1 MRALDKK
8 FSRNIPSISVAE
20 QALLRQKK
28 AFVAGCGGLGGYI
41 CEYLVRAGVGAIAAA
56 DGDFFEETNLNRQL
70 LSLQSTLGVNK
81 AFAAAK
87 RAKEINPEVEFTPFD
102 EFFSAEKADAMLSG
116 ADIVIDALDNP
127 ADRILLEEE
136 CGKRGLYLVHGA
148 ISGWNAQISVVKPN
162 SGLLK
167 TLYANSAPSP
177 SGCLCP
183 TPAACA
189 ALQSAETLKILCGK
203 NSSLE
208 GKLLLADLFNM
219 EFDIIEL

>member
-1 MRALDKK
+1 MDKK
-8 FSRNIPSISVAE
+8 FSRNIPSISVSE

-41 CEYLVRAGVGAIAAA
+41 CEYLVRAGLGAVSAA

-70 LSLQSTLGVNK
+70 LSLQSTMGTNK
-81 AFAAAK
+81 ARAAAQ
-87 RAKEINPEVEFTPFD
+87 RAREINPGIEFTAFD
-102 EFFSAEKADAMLSG
+102 EFFSAEKADSMLLG

-148 ISGWNAQISVVKPN
+148 INGWNAQISVVKPN
-162 SGLLK
+162 SGFLK
-167 TLYANSAPSP
+167 TLYANSAPAS
-177 SGCLCP
+177 SSCLCP
-183 TPAACA
+183 TPALCA
-189 ALQSAETLKILCGK
+189 ALQAAEALKILCGRA
-203 NSSLE
+203 SSLE
-208 GKLLLADLFNM
+208 DKLLLADLSNM